1 MASLAAQDRYLQ
13 GLARRAGVRH
23 SPERPQPRKRKPG
36 EGWGGLE
43 RDVEAPRGGLR
54 GAGAG
59 GAGLGLVPEQG
70 RCGGPSCELGWCA
83 LLCESLVCVQPYTG

>member
-36 EGWGGLE
+36 EG
-43 RDVEAPRGGLR
+43 RGGGWEGRGGASGRVEGSRGRGSWL
-54 GAGAG
+54 GAG
-59 GAGLGLVPEQG
+59 P
-70 RCGGPSCELGWCA
+70 
-83 LLCESLVCVQPYTG
+83 